1 METKT
6 AGRSR
11 IWNTPDRKENNKLN
25 KKFVRDEAKR
35 EAYLNALK
43 TKGIGSDMAVTVE
56 VPRKDTKYTT
66 PSKHTK
72 IK

>member
-11 IWNTPDRKENNKLN
+11 IWNTPDRKLNNKIIKKFERDEVKKKARLN
-25 KKFVRDEAKR
+25 K
-35 EAYLNALK
+35 LK
-43 TKGIGSDMAVTVE
+43 TIEIGSDTAVTGE
-56 VPRKDTKYTT
+56 VPWKETKYTT

-72 IK
+72 IE

>member
-1 METKT
+1 M
-6 AGRSR
+6 
-11 IWNTPDRKENNKLN
+11 N